1 MPNQAQ
7 NARNND
13 DFRAAQ
19 QAAAGLF
26 MWAATPMFS
35 AAAYLPTFMLERALF
50 RRERSDGIFN
60 FLTYYVAKA

>member
-1 MPNQAQ
+1 MQAS
-7 NARNND
+7 A
-13 DFRAAQ
+13 F
-19 QAAAGLF
+19 LF

-60 FLTYYVAKA
+60 VVTYYAAKVVYTLRSPF